1 MYEQGPDTGV
11 DRGYSE
17 EREPEGITVER
28 VREMAGF
35 MVRATRRHIK
45 LAIVTFFVVAGAG
58 VGIAWTMPKV
68 YSARVKLLA
77 QRSSAIRVLS
87 SPNPGMEA
95 ADNPTRNIA
104 ATILSR
110 DNLVAL
116 AKDAKLVE
124 RFDETRPSALKL
136 KDRLMDHLFSPPTAE
151 DKLLRMV
158 FTLEK
163 QLEVTVDDANV
174 TITVDWANPRVAY
187 DLANLVQKNF
197 LEARYDSDVAEI
209 NDSIGVLEDHAK
221 SELAKVDAKLDE
233 YTRIAAE
240 RSPRPVATDRAASA
254 PLAVA
259 VPIPWVPRPGA
270 GNPLPIVPDRDV
282 AKTLEDTRARIR
294 TTEEDRQRKLDDV
307 RQQLMQAQLTL
318 TPMHPTVI
326 ALQQQVENLSQ
337 PPAELAQLRA
347 QERALM
353 AQIAP
358 PMPSRAF
365 VPSGAVG
372 PGAAGLAL
380 GAGRSGPLYGNGA
393 TADAG
398 SPAPTPLLA
407 GDKDPQ
413 VQLAESELT
422 SAVRAYEDVL
432 DRIDAAKVELDIT
445 RAAYKHRY
453 MVVTPAEEPRAP
465 KKAQARVIGAASVI
479 GALLLAILLATGLD
493 MLPGVILEPWQV
505 RRHLK
510 LDVIGELD
518 NPS

>member
-174 TITVDWANPRVAY
+174 TITVTWPTSFKRTFSRRVTTATSPRSTTASASSKTMPSPSWRRSTRSSTSTRGSRPNEVRA
-187 DLANLVQKNF
+187 LSLPTEPHRLPWPWPSPSPGF
-197 LEARYDSDVAEI
+197 LGRGPAIRCPSCP
-209 NDSIGVLEDHAK
+209 IGTWPRR
-221 SELAKVDAKLDE
+221 SRTRELA
-233 YTRIAAE
+233 
-240 RSPRPVATDRAASA
+240 SGRPKRTASA
-254 PLAVA
+254 SSTTC
-259 VPIPWVPRPGA
+259 
-270 GNPLPIVPDRDV
+270 GNSSC
-282 AKTLEDTRARIR
+282 K
-294 TTEEDRQRKLDDV
+294 
-307 RQQLMQAQLTL
+307 
-318 TPMHPTVI
+318 
-326 ALQQQVENLSQ
+326 
-337 PPAELAQLRA
+337 
-347 QERALM
+347 
-353 AQIAP
+353 
-358 PMPSRAF
+358 
-365 VPSGAVG
+365 
-372 PGAAGLAL
+372 
-380 GAGRSGPLYGNGA
+380 RS
-393 TADAG
+393 
-398 SPAPTPLLA
+398 
-407 GDKDPQ
+407 
-413 VQLAESELT
+413 
-422 SAVRAYEDVL
+422 
-432 DRIDAAKVELDIT
+432 
-445 RAAYKHRY
+445 
-453 MVVTPAEEPRAP
+453 
-465 KKAQARVIGAASVI
+465 
-479 GALLLAILLATGLD
+479 
-493 MLPGVILEPWQV
+493 
-505 RRHLK
+505 
-510 LDVIGELD
+510 
-518 NPS
+518 

>member
-28 VREMAGF
+28 VREMVGF

-45 LAIVTFFVVAGAG
+45 LAIVTFFVVAGVG

-116 AKDAKLVE
+116 AKDANLVE

-209 NDSIGVLEDHAK
+209 NDSIGVLEDHAT
-221 SELAKVDAKLDE
+221 SELAHVDAKLDE
-233 YTRIAAE
+233 YTKIAAE
-240 RSPRPVATDRAASA
+240 RSPRPVATDRPASA
-254 PLAVA
+254 PVAVA
-259 VPIPWVPRPGA
+259 IPWVPRSEIGTQV
-270 GNPLPIVPDRDV
+270 PISADRDV
-282 AKTLEDTRARIR
+282 AKTLEETRARIR
-294 TTEEDRQRKLDDV
+294 TTEENRQRKLDDV
-307 RQQLMQAQLTL
+307 RQQLMQAELTL

-326 ALQQQVENLSQ
+326 ALQQQVESLSQ
-337 PPAELAQLRA
+337 PPAELAQLRM

-358 PMPSRAF
+358 PMPARAF
-365 VPSGAVG
+365 IPSGA
-372 PGAAGLAL
+372 GAAGAAALAL
-380 GAGRSGPLYGNGA
+380 GAGRSGVFYGNGA

-398 SPAPTPLLA
+398 SPAPALLLA
-407 GDKDPQ
+407 GDKDPK

-465 KKAQARVIGAASVI
+465 KKAQARVVGAASVI
-479 GALLLAILLATGLD
+479 GALLLAILLATGMD